1 MLKNYMTVIL
11 RVIQK
16 HRGYS
21 FINIVG
27 LAIGIAS
34 CILIL
39 FFVQSELKYDRFHE
53 NARQIYRV
61 PLRFNVG
68 TNHFD
73 CALAPSPLAKAMVS
87 DFSEVKASTRM
98 YKQFRTGNVYVRYGD
113 IQFMEEQ
120 FVWADPTVF
129 DVFTIPL
136 IEGKKEAVLKEQ
148 NSVVLTP
155 EIAEKYF
162 GDEEPIGKMLILE
175 DGTAYR
181 VTGIAKPLPENSHFH
196 FDFLA
201 TFSSLR
207 KSRDPDWYDTAVYT
221 YILVQENVT
230 PDQIEDKF
238 PEFSRKYYEPIVKR
252 AMGISYEKFIEA
264 GNYIGFFLQ
273 PLLDIHLYS
282 KVENEFE
289 PPGNINTVTIFA
301 AIALI
306 ILIVACINFINLAT
320 ARSAQRAREVGIR
333 KVVGSRKKQLLRQ
346 FLAES
351 IAFAGIAICVSLML
365 VELFLPVFNN
375 LVGKNYAF
383 STFISWGFVLGL
395 LLGAVIIGLAAGFYP
410 AFLLSSYQPV
420 DVIKGKFQSGIKGRN
435 FRHVLVV
442 FQFVASIVLFISTF
456 VISDQLRYARN
467 KNLGFDKEHVVI
479 VQGARKL
486 GAEREVFKERLKQNP
501 HVINAT
507 FTDSLPQMLLEVKVF
522 QKPGEGSNINHT
534 LVTMSADYDFLETY
548 NIQLKEGRNFL
559 KKHSTDT
566 SAVILNEAAVKALN
580 IESPLGER
588 LLLTEFRNKP
598 YSVIGVIENIH
609 LESLHF
615 NMRPMASI
623 LIENRPVM
631 YLSVRIHPQR
641 VEETI
646 QFMEKLWRE
655 FVPAQPLDYVFF
667 DDNFAQLYNTEIQA
681 GKTFT
686 AFAVLAII
694 IAGLGLFGLASYVTT
709 QKTKEIGIRKVL
721 GASVPGIILLL
732 NRGFL
737 LKVLVAN
744 ILAWPVAYFAMNKW
758 LQNFAYRA
766 SISFWMFVVSA
777 ALALAISLLTV
788 SYQTIKAASTNP
800 ADSLRYE

>member
-1 MLKNYMTVIL
+1 MLKNYITIVM
-11 RVIQK
+11 RVIRK

-39 FFVQSELKYDRFHE
+39 FFVQSELNYDRFHK
-53 NARQIYRV
+53 NAHNIYRV

-68 TNHFD
+68 MNHFD
-73 CALAPSPLAKAMVS
+73 CALAPSPLAEAMVN
-87 DFSEVKASTRM
+87 DFPEVRASTRM
-98 YKQFRTGNVYVRYGD
+98 YKQFRTGNVYVRFGD

-120 FVWADPTVF
+120 FVWADPSVF
-129 DVFTIPL
+129 EVFTIPL
-136 IEGKKEAVLKEQ
+136 IEGKKQAVLKEQ

-155 EIAEKYF
+155 KMAKKYF
-162 GDEEPIGKMLILE
+162 GEEEPIGKMLILE
-175 DGTAYR
+175 DGTPYK
-181 VTGIAKPLPENSHFH
+181 VTGIAKSLPENSHFH

-221 YILVQENVT
+221 YILVHENVT
-230 PDQIEDKF
+230 PDQIEAKF
-238 PEFSRKYYEPIVKR
+238 PEFSRKYYEPIVQR
-252 AMGISYEKFIEA
+252 AMGISYEKFIES
-264 GNYIGFFLQ
+264 GNFIGFFLQ
-273 PLLDIHLYS
+273 PLLDIHLHS

-320 ARSAQRAREVGIR
+320 ARSAQRAKEVGIR
-333 KVVGSRKKQLLRQ
+333 KVVGSKKKQLLRQ

-351 IAFAGIAICVSLML
+351 IVFASIAIFVALICVE
-365 VELFLPVFNN
+365 VFLPVFNA
-375 LVGKNYAF
+375 LVGKDYAM
-383 STFISWGFVLGL
+383 STFMTWAFVLGIIF
-395 LLGAVIIGLAAGFYP
+395 GAVIIGVAAGIYP

-420 DVIKGKFQSGIKGRN
+420 DVIKGKFQSSMKGRN

-456 VISDQLRYARN
+456 VIGDQLRYVRN

-486 GAEREVFKERLKQNP
+486 GAEREAFKERLKQNP
-501 HVINAT
+501 DVINAT

-548 NIQLKEGRNFL
+548 NIKLKEGRYFQ
-559 KKHSTDT
+559 KEHSTDT

-580 IESPLGER
+580 MESPLEER

-598 YSVIGVIENIH
+598 YNVIGVIENIH

-623 LIENRPVM
+623 LVENRPVM

-641 VEETI
+641 VEDTI
-646 QFMEKLWRE
+646 QYMEKLWSE
-655 FVPAQPLDYVFF
+655 FVPSQPLDYVFF

-686 AFAVLAII
+686 AFAALAII

-732 NRGFL
+732 NREFL
-737 LKVLVAN
+737 IRVLIAN
-744 ILAWPVAYFAMNKW
+744 ILAWPIAYFAMTKW
-758 LQNFAYRA
+758 LQNFAYKA
-766 SISFWMFVVSA
+766 GISFWVFIASA
-777 ALALAISLLTV
+777 ALALVISLLTV
-788 SYQTIKAASTNP
+788 SYQTIRAASTNP
-800 ADSLRYE
+800 VNSLRYE